1 MIPSQGDEHPCPEDD
16 HQLQLAYFYREPQIS
31 DFWFLMLKIPECCDV
46 QIRLGLTIWCWHHVI
61 FIFFSYFSHIFPW
74 WVPYFPMVFFRVFH
88 NDRGPGALVLL
99 PTRELASQ
107 ARLTGLTAV
116 FFDHCK
122 IWKPHPTWM
131 DNMDWWST
139 LSDKWDGL
147 TVNTSGNHHTA

>member
-116 FFDHCK
+116 FFLITAK
-122 IWKPHPTWM
+122 
-131 DNMDWWST
+131 
-139 LSDKWDGL
+139 
-147 TVNTSGNHHTA
+147 SGNHTQHGWITWIDEVLFRINGMVWQ

>member
-61 FIFFSYFSHIFPW
+61 FIFFSYFLIFFHDEFPIFQWYSSAFFIMTEALEPW
-74 WVPYFPMVFFRVFH
+74 SCYPRVSWPH
-88 NDRGPGALVLL
+88 RHGWLGWLL
-99 PTRELASQ
+99 F
-107 ARLTGLTAV
+107 